1 MPAEETLKFETN
13 QHRKNRK
20 PNPYFDPPNRDFED
34 QR

>member
-1 MPAEETLKFETN
+1 MPAEETLKFENN

-20 PNPYFDPPNRDFED
+20 PNPYFGPNQYFED